1 MHINKNVIIM
11 KQKSIDRYYTKCY
24 NKNVFL
30 CAQVK
35 TTLNMKKEEILC
47 KRTTAETIREV
58 ISISKCP
65 FISRSEVL
73 HYANW
78 EGAQKVSL
86 LIDELP
92 DPDPNELIA
101 AAIKLMDSEQLQMM
115 YLKLSE
121 CLYRAIINKS
131 EKDDTVHFG
140 CARPGTVVDVDI
152 TVKDGNIEETDV
164 EGLYLNFEKG
174 ADQL

>member
-1 MHINKNVIIM
+1 MQKNNSRDYSGGDLNVEG
-11 KQKSIDRYYTKCY
+11 KEQEFQRLKELLNSRYGTG
-24 NKNVFL
+24 
-30 CAQVK
+30 
-35 TTLNMKKEEILC
+35 
-47 KRTTAETIREV
+47 
-58 ISISKCP
+58 KCP
-65 FISRSEVL
+65 FISRSEAL

-140 CARPGTVVDVDI
+140 CVRLGTVVEVDI
-152 TVKDGNIEETDV
+152 TVKDGNIEETEVD
-164 EGLYLNFEKG
+164 GLYLNFEKG